1 MILKRYLGKFRR
13 ENSVD
18 DSGQSGDRY
27 RDGWQHGIQR
37 RQNNFNYLI
46 AEEDFDK
53 ESDTSKNLP
62 HNHGSATTKPWLYKK
77 SHEHATL
84 QPRKKQSHGK
94 SEIWPRTGHDTI
106 FVARKATV

>member
-1 MILKRYLGKFRR
+1 MLFHMILKRYLGKFRR

-53 ESDTSKNLP
+53 ESEKDSFTFFLDDYSIDNTSFLLMICNKLKLFNPNLF
-62 HNHGSATTKPWLYKK
+62 HSW
-77 SHEHATL
+77 
-84 QPRKKQSHGK
+84 
-94 SEIWPRTGHDTI
+94 W
-106 FVARKATV
+106 